1 VVVEKNAQKADR
13 FFNNRFI
20 IMQPTFYSK
29 EEAIQYLTFS
39 QTCYTIFL
47 LQTYDFVSLG
57 GFCRL

>member
-1 VVVEKNAQKADR
+1 
-13 FFNNRFI
+13 
-20 IMQPTFYSK
+20 MQPTFYSK

-57 GFCRL
+57 FLPPLT